1 MYYPEKKITLKDG
14 RTALFTGPSTDMA
27 EEMIDYLKVTAQ
39 ETPYLLRSP
48 SECTV
53 TTEGEA
59 QYLQGLLEAP
69 NTVMIVCFVDGK
81 MAGNCQIARK
91 SWLKNRH
98 RATIGIALLQEF
110 WGLGI
115 GTAMFEE
122 MIEIA
127 EGWGL
132 SQVELEVVEGNH
144 RAKQLYERFG
154 FRETGRNP
162 RALKYDDGT
171 YADEYR
177 MVKLFTD

>member
-1 MYYPEKKITLKDG
+1 MYYPEKRVTLKDG
-14 RTALFTGPSTDMA
+14 RTALFLGPAPEMA
-27 EEMIDYLKVTAQ
+27 EEMIDYLKITAEQ
-39 ETPYLLRSP
+39 TPYLLRSP
-48 SECTV
+48 SECNATLD
-53 TTEGEA
+53 GEA

-98 RATIGIALLQEF
+98 RATLGIALLQEF

-132 SQVELEVVEGNH
+132 SQVELEVVEGND
-144 RAKQLYERFG
+144 RAMALYEKMG
-154 FRETGRNP
+154 FVTVAAIPDAFRLE
-162 RALKYDDGT
+162 DGT
-171 YADEYR
+171 SLKEFT
-177 MVKLFTD
+177 MVKKL